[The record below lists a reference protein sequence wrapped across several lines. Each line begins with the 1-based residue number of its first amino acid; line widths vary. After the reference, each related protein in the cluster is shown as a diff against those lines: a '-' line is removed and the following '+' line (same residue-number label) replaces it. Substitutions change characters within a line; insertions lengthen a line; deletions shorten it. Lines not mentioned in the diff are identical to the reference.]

1 MLNSKNSGLNSAIE
15 KLCDELG
22 KPMSLPGSAL
32 RKLLQDNIFALSA
45 KERRGE
51 RWETVKTSIEDD
63 DFLRLLQA
71 CKKYGL
77 DPLNKEI
84 YPYFNMDGSMT
95 PTLTIDGWLKLV
107 NSQPDYEGYE
117 QSFSQEMIDIPGT
130 NKKVVAWYEVK
141 IFRKSLP
148 RPIVVREY
156 FDEVFRGVKRTD
168 RNGRDLGYA
177 KTPWISCPNRMMRHR
192 TFIQCARYAFPC
204 GGLGYEDG
212 AGGVDTSEEARDAI
226 TEVPTSEN
234 QTPEP
239 QLVQTKDDS
248 TNKEAKEDRH
258 GEGITAEKL
267 KENLEKR
274 KVESAP
280 MLICE
285 KYNMTN
291 LEVFDAFL
299 QKTFTRAKQT
309 KTTPREVI
317 GWILKMWNGEEQKH
331 ALEAWN
337 AYQKPTEPA

>member
-1 MLNSKNSGLNSAIE
+1 MQNERNSGLNSAID
-15 KLCDELG
+15 KLCEEIG
-22 KPMSLPGSAL
+22 KPMRLSGSAL
-32 RKLLQDNIFALSA
+32 RKLLQGNVFAMTL
-45 KERRGE
+45 KERRGD
-51 RWETVKTSIEDD
+51 RWETVKTPIPDD

-71 CKKYGL
+71 SKKYGL

-141 IFRKSLP
+141 IYRKSLP

-156 FDEVFRGVKRTD
+156 FEEVFRGVRRSD
-168 RNGRDLGYA
+168 RNGKDLGYA
-177 KTPWISCPNRMMRHR
+177 KTPWVSCPNRMMRHR
-192 TFIQCARYAFPC
+192 TFIQAARYAFPC

-212 AGGVDTSEEARDAI
+212 AGGVDTSEEAREAVP
-226 TEVPTSEN
+226 EVKTSEQ
-234 QTPEP
+234 QTLAP
-239 QLVQTKDDS
+239 QAADSKMDS
-248 TNKEAKEDRH
+248 TPNAKEDRQAQ
-258 GEGITAEKL
+258 GITAEQL
-267 KENLEKR
+267 KANVEKH
-274 KVESAP
+274 KAESAP
-280 MLICE
+280 KRICE

-299 QKTFTRAKQT
+299 QKTFSRAR
-309 KTTPREVI
+309 KTNTAPREVI
-317 GWILKMWNGEEQKH
+317 GWIMKMWVGDEQKH

-337 AYQKPTEPA
+337 AFQAPAISA